1 MTPTHLRDAA
11 LQHHDAGLTIIPIS
25 TDGTK
30 RPAVAWKP
38 YQTTPPTRDQIQAWW
53 TSTPAAGIGMLT
65 GTPSGRIEMI
75 ELEAA
80 AAHALPALE
89 QEAVRQGLLDLWHA
103 VTRGWV
109 HASPSGGIHW
119 HIRLA
124 PDAGPMP
131 GNTKIARRRDPETSR
146 WQVLAETRGEGGYTV
161 IPPTGGAVHPS
172 GNAWTLLQGSPADAP
187 VLTAEQ
193 RDQIHAIIAAVL
205 DEPDPVQE
213 NPTPA
218 PLSLTA
224 RAAAR
229 DDGAKTP
236 GDDYEAATTWAE
248 ILTPHGWQIH
258 HQDGHT
264 THWTRPGKQRSEGV
278 SATTGHADDRD
289 RLYVFTSSTEFE
301 PETPYTKLGAYAL
314 LEHGGDHSAAV
325 RELARKGYGDPLPP
339 KATVFDITPQAPAP
353 AAPAAYGNLAL
364 HSEADA
370 AAQPADEIDI
380 FETRTLDHTD
390 DWAALSLVAEHG
402 HAIRYVPDRGRWL
415 HWTGHT
421 WELQPSTGGQIRE
434 LTKHVARTLP
444 EDSRDETAFKKR
456 FLSATGTSNALTQAQ
471 TDPRITVNWDD
482 LDAHPYELN
491 TPGGIVN
498 LRTAQLGP
506 SDPTRLHTRTTTIT
520 PDWDTHPGLWTHFL
534 ETTFEGQDEHLIPY
548 VQRLLGYSVTGAVTH
563 HVLPFLHGAG
573 ANGKSTMLDV
583 VMHLLGGY
591 AGSTP
596 AGFLMQG
603 MQQHE
608 TEIARLS
615 GLRFVVA
622 SEVNERDRFDEA
634 KVKQLTGGDTLTA
647 RFMRQDHFT
656 FTPTHHLWLMGNKQ
670 PRVQTGG
677 ESFWRRLRM
686 IPFAN
691 VVPRAQRDEHLTQ
704 KLIDEEG
711 PAILAWIIDGARDAT
726 AAGIRD
732 PESVL
737 AATREYASEEDALG
751 QYVEERLRTGTSGHE
766 KAATVRADYED
777 WCHRNGEQPMSAQV
791 LSRELRTRFDVK
803 LTKSNGTRQYDG
815 VMLYADPDAEPA
827 TDHWSD
833 R

>member
-1 MTPTHLRDAA
+1 MTTDHRAAA
-11 LQHHDAGLTIIPIS
+11 LTHHDAGLAIIPI
-25 TDGTK
+25 TPDGTK
-30 RPAVAWKP
+30 KPAVQWKQ
-38 YQTTPPTRDQIQAWW
+38 YQTTPPTREQINTWW
-53 TSTPAAGIGMLT
+53 TATPAAGIGMLT

-80 AAHALPALE
+80 AAHALPQLE
-89 QEAVRQGLLDLWHA
+89 HEAEQQGLTDLWHQ

-119 HIRLA
+119 HIHLD
-124 PDAGPMP
+124 PTAGTMP
-131 GNTKIARRRDPETSR
+131 GNTKIARRRDPDTGR

-161 IPPTGGAVHPS
+161 IPPTAGTNHPT
-172 GNAWTLLQGSPADAP
+172 GNAWTLLTGTPATIP
-187 VLTAEQ
+187 TLTLEQ

-205 DEPDPVQE
+205 DKPDTA
-213 NPTPA
+213 PTPAPA
-218 PLSLTA
+218 PLSLTR

-229 DDGAKTP
+229 ADGSKTP
-236 GDDYEAATTWAE
+236 GDDYEASTTWAE
-248 ILTPHGWQIH
+248 ILQPHGWQIH
-258 HQDGHT
+258 HQQGT
-264 THWTRPGKQRSEGV
+264 ETHWTRPGKHVSEGV
-278 SATTGHADDRD
+278 SATTGYADDRD
-289 RLYVFTSSTEFE
+289 RLYVFTSSTDFE
-301 PETPYTKLGAYAL
+301 QEVPYTKLGALAV

-325 RELARKGYGDPLPP
+325 RHLAANGYGDPLPP
-339 KATVFDITPQAPAP
+339 KATVFDISPTPRPTP
-353 AAPAAYGNLAL
+353 TPTAYGNLAL
-364 HSEADA
+364 HPVPEQTT
-370 AAQPADEIDI
+370 QPDE
-380 FETRTLDHTD
+380 FSMLETRTLDHTD
-390 DWAALSLVAEHG
+390 DWAALELVHHHG
-402 HAIRYVPDRGRWL
+402 HEIRYVPDRGRWL
-415 HWTGHT
+415 HWVGHT
-421 WELQPSTGGQIRE
+421 WHIQPNTGGQIRE

-444 EDSRDETAFKKR
+444 EEGRDESAFKKR
-456 FLSATGTSNALTQAQ
+456 FLSANGTTNALTQAQ
-471 TDPRITVNWDD
+471 TDPRITVDWDD
-482 LDAHPYELN
+482 LDNHPYELN

-498 LRTAQLGP
+498 LRTGQLGP
-506 SDPTRLHTRTTTIT
+506 SDPARLHTRATTIT
-520 PDWDTHPGLWTHFL
+520 PDWDQTPGLWHYFL
-534 ETTFEGQDEHLIPY
+534 ESTFEGQDEQLIGY
-548 VQRLLGYSVTGAVTH
+548 VQRLLGYSITGAVTH

-583 VMHLLGGY
+583 VMHLLGSY

-691 VVPRAQRDEHLTQ
+691 VVPRAERDEHLTQ

-711 PAILAWIIDGARDAT
+711 PAILAWIIDGARDSLAK
-726 AAGIRD
+726 GVRD

-751 QYVEERLRTGTSGHE
+751 QYVEERLRTGTAGHE

-815 VMLYADPDAEPA
+815 VMLYVDPDAEPA
-827 TDHWSD
+827 SDHWSD